1 VGQLQQ
7 FGSQIFRM
15 CKGTVETHSIV
26 RSIRGLHLSVD
37 GLLVEFSS
45 SNLKVVI
52 TEEVK
57 MRIKS
62 SIATQITLT
71 LILGIIASVF
81 TNPVLAEDEE
91 EGTVLDVCME
101 TFWNMYEETLRD
113 ELGAKFDF
121 AECGK
126 VRNMPY
132 VSIGVT
138 LTACEDAVDPT
149 TNFVVRGPEP
159 KAYLHDFKV
168 EKECSIQGPISC
180 GEDSILNISIEIQF
194 EEDGALGE
202 WKKFVRDDV
211 CDLVMAD
218 YAADQEP

>member
-1 VGQLQQ
+1 
-7 FGSQIFRM
+7 M
-15 CKGTVETHSIV
+15 VEIM
-26 RSIRGLHLSVD
+26 
-37 GLLVEFSS
+37 
-45 SNLKVVI
+45 
-52 TEEVK
+52 EEVK
-57 MRIKS
+57 MRNRNFV
-62 SIATQITLT
+62 AAQITRC
-71 LILGIIASVF
+71 LIVGIIASVF
-81 TNPVLAEDEE
+81 TNPVLAGDEEE
-91 EGTVLDVCME
+91 EGTVLDACME
-101 TFWNMYEETLRD
+101 TFWSMYEETLQG

-138 LTACEDAVDPT
+138 LTACEDAFDPT
-149 TNFVVRGPEP
+149 TNFYVRGPEP
-159 KAYLHDFKV
+159 KAYLPDYKV

-180 GEDSILNISIEIQF
+180 GEDWIINTTIDIQF

>member
-1 VGQLQQ
+1 
-7 FGSQIFRM
+7 
-15 CKGTVETHSIV
+15 
-26 RSIRGLHLSVD
+26 
-37 GLLVEFSS
+37 
-45 SNLKVVI
+45 
-52 TEEVK
+52 
-57 MRIKS
+57 MRITS

-91 EGTVLDVCME
+91 EGTVLDACME
-101 TFWNMYEETLRD
+101 TFWSMYEETLRG
-113 ELGAKFDF
+113 ELGARFDA

-132 VSIGVT
+132 VLIGVT

-159 KAYLHDFKV
+159 KAYLPDYKID
-168 EKECSIQGPISC
+168 KECSIQGPISC
-180 GEDSILNISIEIQF
+180 GEDYIINTSIEIQF

-202 WKKFVRDDV
+202 WKKFVRDDL
-211 CDLVMAD
+211 CDLVLAD
-218 YAADQEP
+218 YASDQEP